1 MYDRHMKNF
10 LKISTFLIVLFIST
24 ASHAYFGVKL
34 GGFTSGGT
42 TNWGGGLVWG
52 VHMPVKGLAIEA
64 DAAGYYNDG
73 STVNSFFLQTAVG
86 PVLDFNPYITPDSDF
101 FHPYVRAGLLYAFLF
116 SQDDTVLSDQNGPG
130 FFTGAGLNFNFP
142 IVSIGVET
150 NYNYVDFD
158 TGSND
163 YWNYFIS
170 GGIHF

>member
-1 MYDRHMKNF
+1 
-10 LKISTFLIVLFIST
+10 
-24 ASHAYFGVKL
+24 
-34 GGFTSGGT
+34 
-42 TNWGGGLVWG
+42 
-52 VHMPVKGLAIEA
+52 MPVKGLAIEA

-150 NYNYVDFD
+150 NYNYVDLTQVPTI
-158 TGSND
+158 TGTTSSPVEFTSKYSTSVALIRIFLMD
-163 YWNYFIS
+163 SVFSHSRLTHVALYAPS
-170 GGIHF
+170 PRTLRP